1 MKQVYTMT
9 HGQKNIKAA
18 LIFIP
23 RTQDGNLQAKTD
35 PAEGVY
41 TLEEEQADKSKHSS
55 YPVGFET

>member
-1 MKQVYTMT
+1 MT